1 MFPSPSPAAG
11 PAVADLPVHWR
22 SSTGST
28 QDEAR
33 RLLSEGARPPFAVA
47 TTDQRSG
54 RGRLGRTWSVA
65 PGRGLALTVVH
76 AAALEPAA
84 RTWYPLVAGLA
95 LIGAVD
101 HLRGATRA
109 PGDGAGTGAGRL
121 GLKWPNDAHD
131 AEGRKL
137 AGILVET
144 TPGGDVLVG
153 IGVNL
158 LGEVP
163 GPDGEALPGTTAL
176 TDVTGLRADAVR
188 AAVPELAPRL
198 AALIET
204 ELGALD
210 AASGDAVATGQATR
224 YRETCITVGREV
236 RVTGIGARPTLE
248 GVARRVDD
256 LGRLVVRAPDGTE
269 IPVEAGD
276 VLHVR
281 PGGERGEHED
291 DDEHVDREE
300 DETR

>member
-1 MFPSPSPAAG
+1 MSPSRPRSAG
-11 PAVADLPVHWR
+11 PPVEGLPVNWR
-22 SSTGST
+22 TSTGST

-33 RLLSEGARPPFAVA
+33 RLLSEGALPPFAVA

-54 RGRLGRTWSVA
+54 RGRLGRTWSVP
-65 PGRGLALTVVH
+65 PGQGLALTVVH

-84 RTWYPLVAGLA
+84 RSWYPLVAGLA
-95 LIGAVD
+95 LIGTVD
-101 HLRGATRA
+101 HLRGAARA
-109 PGDGAGTGAGRL
+109 GDAGTGRP

-131 AEGRKL
+131 AEARKL

-144 TPGGDVLVG
+144 SPGGDVLVG

-176 TDVTGLRADAVR
+176 TDVTGLGADAVR
-188 AAVPELAPRL
+188 AAVPELAARL
-198 AALIET
+198 AALVEA
-204 ELGALD
+204 ELRALD
-210 AASGDAVATGQATR
+210 AASGDAVATGQAAR

-236 RVTGIGARPTLE
+236 RVSGIGARPTLE
-248 GVARRVDD
+248 GLAHRVDD
-256 LGRLVVRAPDGTE
+256 RGRLVVRAPDGTE

-281 PGGERGEHED
+281 PGERDEH
-291 DDEHVDREE
+291 DDEHIYHEE

>member
-1 MFPSPSPAAG
+1 MFPSRSHAAG
-11 PAVADLPVHWR
+11 PAVTDPPVHWR
-22 SSTGST
+22 TSTGST

-33 RLLSEGARPPFAVA
+33 RLLAEGTLPPFAVA

-54 RGRLGRTWSVA
+54 RGRLGRTWSVV

-101 HLRGATRA
+101 HLRDAARA
-109 PGDGAGTGAGRL
+109 RERRETGTGRP
-121 GLKWPNDAHD
+121 GLKWPNDVHD

-163 GPDGEALPGTTAL
+163 GPDGAALPGTTAL
-176 TDVTGLRADAVR
+176 TEVTGLGADVVR
-188 AAVPELAPRL
+188 AAVPELAQRL
-198 AALIET
+198 AALIEA

-224 YRETCITVGREV
+224 YREICITLGREV
-236 RVTGIGARPTLE
+236 RVSGIGARPTLE

-281 PGGERGEHED
+281 PGGERD
-291 DDEHVDREE
+291 DDQHVDHEE